1 MKPRRS
7 EQDRK
12 TAATNIQVKMNIDGS
27 GVYDIDTGN
36 GMFDHLLTHL
46 SKHGLIDLTVK
57 AKGDTEIGWHH
68 LVEDTG
74 LILGKALKE
83 WVGDGAG
90 INMMGYAYAPLDE
103 ALARTV
109 VDFSGRGYSV
119 LELMLGDIDMGDLPA
134 DLVRHFLES
143 FAREAGCNLN
153 IEVLSGLNN
162 HHKAEA
168 AFKSMAKAI
177 KYAVSIDERQAGKI
191 PSTKGTISD

>member
-1 MKPRRS
+1 
-7 EQDRK
+7 
-12 TAATNIQVKMNIDGS
+12 
-27 GVYDIDTGN
+27 
-36 GMFDHLLTHL
+36 
-46 SKHGLIDLTVK
+46 
-57 AKGDTEIGWHH
+57 
-68 LVEDTG
+68 
-74 LILGKALKE
+74 
-83 WVGDGAG
+83 
-90 INMMGYAYAPLDE
+90 MGYAYAPLDE

-119 LELMLGDIDMGDLPA
+119 LELMLGDIDMGDLRA

-143 FAREAGCNLN
+143 FARAAGCNLN

>member
-1 MKPRRS
+1 MKTRRS

-12 TAATNIQVKMNIDGS
+12 TAETNIQVKMNIDGS

-74 LILGKALKE
+74 IVIGKALRE
-83 WVGDGAG
+83 CVGDGSG
-90 INMMGYAYAPLDE
+90 INRMGYAYAPLDE

-177 KYAVSIDERQAGKI
+177 KHAVTIDDRQAGKI

>member
-1 MKPRRS
+1 MKTRCS

-12 TAATNIQVKMNIDGS
+12 TAETNIQVKMNIDGS
-27 GVYDIDTGN
+27 GTYDIDTGN

-74 LILGKALKE
+74 IVIGKALKE
-83 WVGDGAG
+83 CVGDGAG
-90 INMMGYAYAPLDE
+90 INRIGDAYAPLDE

-143 FAREAGCNLN
+143 FAREAGFNLN

-177 KYAVSIDERQAGKI
+177 KYAVSIDKRQQGKI
-191 PSTKGTISD
+191 PSTKGSISD

>member
-1 MKPRRS
+1 MKTRRS

-12 TAATNIQVKMNIDGS
+12 TAETNIQVKMNIDGS

-74 LILGKALKE
+74 LILGKARKE
-83 WVGDGAG
+83 CGGEGAG
-90 INMMGYAYAPLDE
+90 INRMGYAYAPLDE

-177 KYAVSIDERQAGKI
+177 KHAVTIDDRQAGKI

>member
-1 MKPRRS
+1 MKTRRS

-12 TAATNIQVKMNIDGS
+12 TAETNIQVKMNIDGS
-27 GVYDIDTGN
+27 GTYDIDTGN

-74 LILGKALKE
+74 IVIGKALKE
-83 WVGDGAG
+83 CVGYGAG
-90 INMMGYAYAPLDE
+90 INRIGDAYAPLDE

-143 FAREAGCNLN
+143 FAREAGFNLN

-177 KYAVSIDERQAGKI
+177 KYAVSIDKRQQGKI

>member
-1 MKPRRS
+1 MKTRRS

-12 TAATNIQVKMNIDGS
+12 TAETNIQVKMNIDGS

-74 LILGKALKE
+74 IVIGKALRE
-83 WVGDGAG
+83 CVGAGAG
-90 INMMGYAYAPLDE
+90 INRMGYAYAPLDE

-177 KYAVSIDERQAGKI
+177 KHAVTIDDRQAGKI

>member
-1 MKPRRS
+1 MKTRRS

-12 TAATNIQVKMNIDGS
+12 TAETNIQVKMNLDGS
-27 GVYDIDTGN
+27 GTYDIDTGN

-74 LILGKALKE
+74 IVIGKALKE
-83 WVGDGAG
+83 CVGDCAG
-90 INMMGYAYAPLDE
+90 INRIGDAYAPLDE

-143 FAREAGCNLN
+143 FAREAGFNLN

-177 KYAVSIDERQAGKI
+177 KYAVSIDKRQQGKI

>member
-1 MKPRRS
+1 
-7 EQDRK
+7 
-12 TAATNIQVKMNIDGS
+12 MNIDGS

-74 LILGKALKE
+74 IVIGKALRE
-83 WVGDGAG
+83 CVGDGAG
-90 INMMGYAYAPLDE
+90 INRMGYAYAPLDE

-177 KYAVSIDERQAGKI
+177 KHAVTIDDRQAGKI